1 MHTVPGLRKAFSS
14 CTEDAT
20 RHPIISIMHT
30 MPKQADVRSLFSVY
44 FQWQRGFL
52 CQPTWLRPPGPGS
65 STARHASTQHLV
77 LFSKASAESNSARVS
92 WPSSNRSP
100 LWAGYLLLALTPE
113 QQAVLCPRLPCP
125 LFHIW
130 FLLLTRSAKWIPEK
144 TQACCL
150 LLEQRCAVGIEKTLF
165 LPRLYMEKAT
175 CAAQK
180 TPSMV
185 NLCLLQNQEHHSEE
199 QFSSNQLIHSWG
211 PHNTDV
217 GCCMSTKQPFLL
229 SGDSFLTA
237 KALGESRR
245 NPMQSY
251 TTFWLNLLP
260 HRTQSQITLWSQ

>member
-65 STARHASTQHLV
+65 STAGHASTQHLV

-185 NLCLLQNQEHHSEE
+185 NLCLCFSRTRSTTVKSSSAQTNSSTAGDHTTQMLVVVWAQNSPSFYPVTVSLQPKLWENPEE
-199 QFSSNQLIHSWG
+199 IPCRVTPLFG
-211 PHNTDV
+211 
-217 GCCMSTKQPFLL
+217 
-229 SGDSFLTA
+229 
-237 KALGESRR
+237 
-245 NPMQSY
+245 
-251 TTFWLNLLP
+251 
-260 HRTQSQITLWSQ
+260 